1 MAYADFTL
9 DSLRHA
15 FGVTVRDQLLFE
27 EPVSLA
33 PSAWLRE
40 TLAKGQDLAVISE
53 KARSEFIVAPVLLAC
68 RDVLGHDFRVFSGPR
83 LDVDPDRGLK
93 GECDFILGRSESSF
107 IFQAPLM
114 VILEAK
120 KHDIEDGIGQCAAQM
135 LGARTYNEREG
146 KPVPYVYGC
155 VTNGH
160 SWQFLRLQGVDLQI
174 HPELIPIQELSKIL
188 WFVVECVRD
197 MDREAA
203 ALATA

>member
-9 DSLRHA
+9 ESLRHA
-15 FGVTVRDQLLFE
+15 FGVTVRDRALFE
-27 EPVSLA
+27 EPVSLV

-68 RDVLGHDFRVFSGPR
+68 RDVLGHEFRVFSGPQ

-93 GECDFILGRSESSF
+93 GECDFILGRSASSVV
-107 IFQAPLM
+107 FQASLM

-120 KHDIEDGIGQCAAQM
+120 KHDIEEGLGQCAAQL
-135 LGARTYNEREG
+135 LGARLYNEREG
-146 KPVPYVYGC
+146 SPVPYVYGC
-155 VTNGH
+155 VTNGD
-160 SWQFLRLQGVDLQI
+160 SWQFLKLQGLDLHL
-174 HPELIPIQELSKIL
+174 HPQRIPIQELSKIL

-197 MDREAA
+197 VDREAA